1 RWLRNVKCRA
11 RVAGPAAGPVAQ
23 VFQLTYPGGQARRIT
38 NDLSGYGDI
47 SVASTGASLA
57 AIRRTDVENV
67 WIAPIE
73 AGREA
78 HSLTSATGAA
88 GSTSEPT
95 PLPGG
100 AVAMVIADGERFRLW
115 RASEDG
121 SERRR
126 LSGSGLFV
134 VTARFAPRAG
144 VVFTQVSEDT
154 IPHVWRVDPDGSGLR
169 QL

>member
-78 HSLTSATGAA
+78 HSLTSHHRRGRPN
-88 GSTSEPT
+88 SEP
-95 PLPGG
+95 
-100 AVAMVIADGERFRLW
+100 
-115 RASEDG
+115 
-121 SERRR
+121 
-126 LSGSGLFV
+126 
-134 VTARFAPRAG
+134 APVQRG
-144 VVFTQVSEDT
+144 
-154 IPHVWRVDPDGSGLR
+154 
-169 QL
+169 